1 MPQPID
7 VTNVPVELYE
17 ENIYGEVKKFKATID
32 EIWYDNNGHPY
43 QLLITW
49 NGKSRRITPKYDDG
63 AIRFTGRYKTYLGF
77 VCE

>member
-7 VTNVPVELYE
+7 VISVQMELYE
-17 ENIYGEVKKFKATID
+17 TNNYGEVKKFNATID

-49 NGKSRRITPKYDDG
+49 NGKSRRITPKYENEK
-63 AIRFTGRYKTYLGF
+63 IVFNGRYKTYQGF
-77 VCE
+77 VSQ